1 MNMNKIAAAVL
12 AASCAVSANAA
23 ITDKPW
29 SVAPAD
35 LLDVFVSGATA
46 QDVGFASAFSAKC
59 TSVGGQLVVFAQSQG
74 TLAVPHASYSAY
86 FCTEKMSY
94 TGMSAPKFV
103 LLHKRSEG
111 GSGWGVG
118 PVAGASAIDRL
129 VITDAACTPDAAIAT
144 NAAIT
149 AVGTLV
155 AADGEQKCVGTTA
168 VVPDAGISD
177 VEPNLFNASANLI
190 DATILENS
198 PFFGGT
204 QTAPGAPGT
213 VATNLGTL
221 APAIATNA
229 LTFGIPVTL
238 NLRNALQDFQGMT
251 FTSAADR
258 DLEANAPSLTK
269 TQVASLFTGT
279 IKSWSQIK
287 NAAGQ
292 GLNTFGV
299 QSSDPAQRAYVCRRS
314 PGSGTQTQF
323 NALFLNSG
331 CANGADI
338 PLRDNDEFIDL
349 GSSGVYEPGNYI
361 GTSRLNAFRTPTDL
375 KDAVGAP
382 AEGPVIHENQGSG
395 DVDGCLNNLQD
406 QTVWAVGVQSTERGS
421 DKYRFVKI
429 DGVAPTTA
437 NVAANKYWDWAGSTL
452 QYRAALSGSFT
463 NDDKRFVEG
472 LAKDTNTPAKLAA
485 ANTYNIRMYKVSG
498 AGTGAANQVD
508 VGYLATLENGYLPT
522 IPFSEASPIMS
533 SQRSGNTCR
542 TATIPGNTQMLP

>member
-1 MNMNKIAAAVL
+1 MKMNKIAAAVV
-12 AASCAVSANAA
+12 AASFAAGASAAV
-23 ITDKPW
+23 TDKPW
-29 SVAPAD
+29 TVAPAD

-46 QDVGFASAFSAKC
+46 QDVGFGSAFGAKC
-59 TSVGGQLVVFAQSQG
+59 TASGGQMVVFAQAQG
-74 TLAVPHASYSAY
+74 TLAVPHASYTAY

-94 TGMSAPKFV
+94 TGMSAPKYV
-103 LLHKRSEG
+103 LMHKRSEG

-118 PVAGASAIDRL
+118 PVAGASAIDRMI
-129 VITDAACTPDAAIAT
+129 ITDAACTPDAAIAT

-149 AVGTLV
+149 AVSTLV

-177 VEPNLFNASANLI
+177 VEPALFNSPSNLI
-190 DATILENS
+190 DASMLENS

-204 QTAPGAPGT
+204 QTLPGSPGT
-213 VATNLGTL
+213 VATNMGTL
-221 APAIATNA
+221 APPIATNA

-251 FTSAADR
+251 FSTAADR

-269 TQVASLFTGT
+269 AQVASLFTGT

-292 GLNTFGV
+292 SLNTFGV
-299 QSSDPAQRAYVCRRS
+299 QSSDPAQRSYVCRRS

-323 NALFLNSG
+323 NALFLSDG
-331 CANGADI
+331 CAKGADS
-338 PLRDNDEFIDL
+338 PARDNDEFIDL

-361 GTSRLNAFRTPTDL
+361 GTSRLNAFRTATDL

-406 QTVWAVGVQSTERGS
+406 QGVWAVGVQSLEKGS

-437 NVAANKYWDWAGSTL
+437 NVAANKYWNWAGSTL
-452 QYRAALSGSFT
+452 QYRSALGGAFT

-508 VGYLATLENGYLPT
+508 VGYLATLENGYTPT
-522 IPFSEASPIMS
+522 IPFNEASPIMS
-533 SQRSGNTCR
+533 SKRSGNTCR